1 MQRSDAPLTKKNLG
15 QLPGSGELNNP

>member
-15 QLPGSGELNNP
+15 QLPGSGGLNNP